1 MTAWT
6 EEAILAKGL
15 KLREPVRVIPPADAV
30 TLNLP
35 LPPSTNNLFVTI
47 PKKGRV
53 RSQDYCRWH
62 KRAFDELT
70 AQKAGKVKG
79 RFSIVISV
87 GRIKR
92 RADVDNRSKAILDL
106 LAGVVTDDDSYCER
120 MSIGWSDEVPAERVS
135 VTVRAA

>member
-1 MTAWT
+1 MSNWT

-15 KLREPVRVIPPADAV
+15 KLREPLRATPPVDAV
-30 TLNLP
+30 TLDLP

-62 KRAFDELT
+62 KRAFDELVL
-70 AQKAGKVKG
+70 QKAGRIKG

-120 MSIGWSDEVPAERVS
+120 MSIGWSDDVAAERVT